1 MLQIP
6 HPCGD
11 AELLELTVPNAGKDA
26 EQQERECVA
35 SETAKWYSRSGRVW
49 QSPEKLNILF
59 PYDIATI
66 LLGIYRTPKS

>member
-35 SETAKWYSRSGRVW
+35 SETAKWYSHSGR
-49 QSPEKLNILF
+49 QFGSHLKN
-59 PYDIATI
+59 
-66 LLGIYRTPKS
+66 